1 VTEGGGPRVRE
12 ASRLTPVQRITM
24 GNLRRGQR
32 DAVPVTLF
40 ADANAS
46 ELLEGRSRSGVTIT
60 AILAMLLAR
69 TLSDQPAMNAAV
81 VDDRLVRYA
90 DVNLG
95 VAVSL
100 EDGGLVVPVLRRA
113 QERTLAEIAGAV
125 ASLAGRARA
134 GELGLDDVRHGTF
147 TLSSAGM
154 LGPPVHGTPLIP
166 HGQSGILL
174 AGGIAARPVVRDGEL
189 AAGHVLPLSLTFDHA
204 VVNGAPAMAF
214 LGELVA
220 RIERVG
226 SWLP

>member
-1 VTEGGGPRVRE
+1 VTGGGPRVRDV
-12 ASRLTPVQRITM
+12 AALTPVQRITM

-32 DAVPVTLF
+32 EAVPVTLF
-40 ADANAS
+40 ADADAA
-46 ELLEGRSRSGVTIT
+46 ELLEARERSGATIT

-69 TLSDQPAMNAAV
+69 TLSDRPGLNAAV
-81 VDDRLVRYA
+81 VEDKLVRYA

-95 VAVSL
+95 MAVAL
-100 EDGGLVVPVLRRA
+100 EDGGLVVPVVRRA
-113 QERTLAEIAGAV
+113 QERTLAEISAAV
-125 ASLAGRARA
+125 ADVAARARA
-134 GELGLDDVRHGTF
+134 GELELDDVRNGTF

-166 HGQSGILL
+166 HGQAGILL
-174 AGGIAARPVVRDGEL
+174 AAGIAPRPVVRDGEVV
-189 AAGHVLPLSLTFDHA
+189 AGHLLPLSLTFDHA

-226 SWLP
+226 RWLP